1 MGPAPATGHTGRVLP
16 IHAGGLAVTTP
27 EQKARQSIDRQLA
40 ETGWLVEDYR
50 AMNLSAGP
58 GVAVREFP
66 LTTGEA
72 DYLLY
77 ADGRAIGVI
86 EAKPEGHTLKGVETQ
101 SAKYTE
107 GLPDGLPHYHL
118 PLPFA
123 YESTGTIT
131 QFTDALDPD
140 PRSREVFAFHR
151 PEELIRLALLES
163 QLRANLRQMPKLL
176 TERLWDVQIEA
187 VRNLEESLAANR
199 PRALIQTP
207 TGED

>member
-40 ETGWLVEDYR
+40 ETGWLVQDYR

-77 ADGRAIGVI
+77 ADGRVIGVI
-86 EAKPEGHTLKGVETQ
+86 EAKPEGNTLTGVETR
-101 SAKYTE
+101 SAKC
-107 GLPDGLPHYHL
+107 
-118 PLPFA
+118 
-123 YESTGTIT
+123 
-131 QFTDALDPD
+131 
-140 PRSREVFAFHR
+140 
-151 PEELIRLALLES
+151 
-163 QLRANLRQMPKLL
+163 
-176 TERLWDVQIEA
+176 TERLWHVQIEA